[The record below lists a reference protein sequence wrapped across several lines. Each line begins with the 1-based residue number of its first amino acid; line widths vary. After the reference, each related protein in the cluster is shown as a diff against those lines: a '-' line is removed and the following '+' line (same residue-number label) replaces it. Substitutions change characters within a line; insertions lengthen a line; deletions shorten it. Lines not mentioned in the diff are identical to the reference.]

1 MPVSASFG
9 PSRAGHRTGTVS
21 GLAERTN
28 HAFITVPRS
37 AAVQVKENAIAYS
50 KALIAETVTNA
61 RYIK

>member
-1 MPVSASFG
+1 V
-9 PSRAGHRTGTVS
+9 TVS

>member
-1 MPVSASFG
+1 M
-9 PSRAGHRTGTVS
+9 TVS

-28 HAFITVPRS
+28 HAFITVPAGGDQR
-37 AAVQVKENAIAYS
+37 AVQVKENAIAYS